1 MKEDDF
7 DFMQFPDFLGNMDL
21 GEDLFA
27 DLEAVDED
35 TILDCPFLPLRDLV
49 LYPQMVMPLF
59 IGRDRSLAA
68 LQAAVANGENLIVAA
83 QRDSEQFDPGAD
95 DIFEVGTEIVI
106 GRTLRMPDNSNSA
119 LAQGRRRVQ
128 ILEYT
133 QWEPYIRVR
142 ARPIFEPD
150 EWQESTEA
158 LMRAVLA
165 LFEKV
170 VDLNRNLPEE
180 AFTYAINIDEPGW
193 LADFIASTMN
203 FPIDIRQDVLET
215 VDPNARLHKVNI
227 ALARE
232 LDVLE
237 LEDQIQSRVQQE
249 VDRANREH
257 FLREQMRVIQ
267 GELGETDIFAQE
279 LSELRETLA
288 QKALPDEIRL
298 RAEKEVARLA
308 SMPAMAPEV
317 GIIRTYLDWIIDL
330 PWIEKSQDNLDVAH
344 AAKVLANDHYGLEKA
359 KERILEFISVKKI
372 A

>member
-180 AFTYAINIDEPGW
+180 AFT
-193 LADFIASTMN
+193 
-203 FPIDIRQDVLET
+203 
-215 VDPNARLHKVNI
+215 
-227 ALARE
+227 
-232 LDVLE
+232 
-237 LEDQIQSRVQQE
+237 
-249 VDRANREH
+249 
-257 FLREQMRVIQ
+257 
-267 GELGETDIFAQE
+267 
-279 LSELRETLA
+279 
-288 QKALPDEIRL
+288 
-298 RAEKEVARLA
+298 
-308 SMPAMAPEV
+308 
-317 GIIRTYLDWIIDL
+317 
-330 PWIEKSQDNLDVAH
+330 
-344 AAKVLANDHYGLEKA
+344 
-359 KERILEFISVKKI
+359 
-372 A
+372 